1 MTNDKYKQDIEIL
14 EKAVKVLLEQQLE
27 AMAELTMGIENDKP
41 YSFIES
47 CLDEVKY
54 IANTIQE
61 IKHLITFIKDNNFI
75 FQAGDKT

>member
-47 CLDEVKY
+47 CMIEVKA
-54 IANTIQE
+54 IANTINE
-61 IKHLITFIKDNNFI
+61 IKHLITFIKENN
-75 FQAGDKT
+75 